1 MTENMARLVD
11 GEPMISQD
19 MADKYIAFVE
29 SLKK

>member
-1 MTENMARLVD
+1 MTENIAKLVD
-11 GEPMISQD
+11 GESLISQD